1 LWQVK
6 LLNAREVSGAGR
18 TDKIRKITL
27 LRRVNSGNKKKL
39 WRISIKEERE
49 AGKAGARCAGFGNA
63 EDEAVY
69 QEMEEAAR
77 WEAEVERRARQRARW
92 RQGAYSVS
100 ERAWAAAQKKM
111 DASGKGYAQMQK
123 EETLALIKAGKL
135 KGR

>member
-1 LWQVK
+1 M
-6 LLNAREVSGAGR
+6 
-18 TDKIRKITL
+18 
-27 LRRVNSGNKKKL
+27 RRVNSGNKKKL